1 MVMIKTDKARQAL
14 RDRGSLSVQE
24 RQILILCDG
33 QRSRQ
38 EIARWVGD
46 SAGSVLDALVLSG
59 YLATQQSAAP
69 PPPSPPSPPSAPSAP
84 SAPPVLPG
92 TPPPPSSARPASAP
106 GTAAYVEQ
114 TRASPG
120 SKRSLAGC
128 KMYAVGIL
136 QMQRSA
142 DAMAL
147 AVRVQQASDETELL
161 LGLVDMVSFLEQM
174 TNTGYADNVKTHLRQ
189 ILPEQYLGVLN
200 LQTA

>member
-33 QRSRQ
+33 NRSRQ
-38 EIARWVGD
+38 EIGRWVGD
-46 SAGSVLDALVLSG
+46 SAGSVLDALIGSG
-59 YLATQQSAAP
+59 YLAVQQPLAP
-69 PPPSPPSPPSAPSAP
+69 PPPPLA
-84 SAPPVLPG
+84 
-92 TPPPPSSARPASAP
+92 PPPPPPPVTAPAPVQVAP
-106 GTAAYVEQ
+106 AAPVYLEQ
-114 TRASPG
+114 TRASQG

-147 AVRVQQASDETELL
+147 AVRVQQSGDETELL
-161 LGLVDMVSFLEQM
+161 LGLVDMVTFLEQM
-174 TNTGYADNVKTHLRQ
+174 ANTGYADNVKTHLWQ